1 MERRK
6 KYLSPRT
13 RLLLTRGLIKAGSA
27 DASLRWIVTGIVLAT
42 IMFILALL
50 IRNLGETHDEWV
62 EYNRLSSH
70 HSPSNGAASPP
81 SHREGRPT
89 NFPARGGE
97 SLSGAF
103 PHNPHLVI
111 GTVQPNKKKVA
122 APESQIITHP
132 ASRSPVMDRLMP
144 QRQQNRSLN
153 SAGDRQIENARQV
166 ERLLWDK
173 GYRQPKA
180 IVAILANGWHESR
193 WNAGT
198 VYREKNGT
206 TSRGFFQ
213 LTNGA
218 LTIEGNV
225 EQLTTQAPYAARI
238 QKWYT
243 DFKANDWSA
252 GEAAYWFARR
262 VEICASRFWLERKQT
277 AERWWLLMEEHK

>member
-1 MERRK
+1 MI
-6 KYLSPRT
+6 P
-13 RLLLTRGLIKAGSA
+13 
-27 DASLRWIVTGIVLAT
+27 
-42 IMFILALL
+42 
-50 IRNLGETHDEWV
+50 NLGETHDEWV

-81 SHREGRPT
+81 LTEKAAPP
-89 NFPARGGE
+89 NFPPLDGAAELPGGRAFPGWSAPLETGRGG
-97 SLSGAF
+97 SLSGVSKTDSGEQ
-103 PHNPHLVI
+103 HVHLFSFAVASSE
-111 GTVQPNKKKVA
+111 A

-132 ASRSPVMDRLMP
+132 PSRSPVMDRLIP
-144 QRQQNRSLN
+144 QKAQNRSLS
-153 SAGDRQIENARQV
+153 SAGDKQVENARQV
-166 ERLLWDK
+166 ERLLWDR

-206 TSRGFFQ
+206 VSRGFFQ

-225 EQLTTQAPYAARI
+225 EQLTTKAPYKARI
-238 QKWYT
+238 EKWYS
-243 DFKANDWSA
+243 DAKKHGWSA

-262 VEICASRFWLERKQT
+262 VEICASRFWNERRET
-277 AERWWLLMEEHK
+277 ADRWWSLVQDEL